1 VKIEATAKQI
11 RSLLQLAEFNEGAD
25 RLTPEAYRR
34 GQEALQRGLPRQLLE
49 RYQWLIDTGRKP
61 AVVAIEHGVCSGCH
75 IRLHTMLDQQAGR
88 AVAVYTC
95 PHCRRMMYAAEFV
108 PANSRAGVEKPRHPA
123 PPSAARRP

>member
-1 VKIEATAKQI
+1 MKIEATAKQI
-11 RSLLQLAEFNEGAD
+11 RSLLQLAEFNEDAD

-34 GQEALQRGLPRQLLE
+34 GHEALQRGLPRELLE

-88 AVAVYTC
+88 SVAVYTC

-108 PANSRAGVEKPRHPA
+108 RANARTEVERPRHPA